1 VSGEISAAAARFV
14 STKTAAEQGPIA
26 ATLELKNRQLTVLL
40 EQLQASRR
48 SRPAFA
54 AVESASMRL
63 ATNLTDMKS
72 AIAERSELN
81 ARLESQLDKVHRSH
95 ARISEK
101 LIPIVDDSYFDA
113 VMAAE
118 DMGKSGKATP
128 KDLVAT
134 QITGL
139 RNALEIVAQT
149 HLVSSLMSEAASAK
163 EPAALVPIR
172 DRCSSA
178 ASLPGRATAALTN
191 DQLQDT
197 VALLVA
203 FGQGNNSLFELRTR
217 ELAAS
222 ARADRTITDNVAIQ
236 RELDAAVTA
245 LVAEA
250 ETSMKQG

>member
-1 VSGEISAAAARFV
+1 MSGNDRTKQSAAAARFV
-14 STKTAAEQGPIA
+14 NTTTAAEQGPIA

-48 SRPAFA
+48 SSPAFA

-63 ATNLTDMKS
+63 ATNLTELKS
-72 AIAERSELN
+72 AISERSELN
-81 ARLESQLDKVHRSH
+81 ARLESQLDKVHRAH

-118 DMGKSGKATP
+118 DVGKGGKAAP
-128 KDLVAT
+128 KGFVET

-149 HLVSSLMSEAASAK
+149 HLVTSLMSEAATAK
-163 EPAALVPIR
+163 EPTAMVPIR
-172 DRCSSA
+172 DRFKSA
-178 ASLPGRATAALTN
+178 ASLLDRATAGLRN
-191 DQLQDT
+191 DELKDT

-203 FGQGNNSLFELRTR
+203 FGQGNNSLFDLRTR

-222 ARADRTITDNVAIQ
+222 ARADHSINDNVA
-236 RELDAAVTA
+236 
-245 LVAEA
+245 
-250 ETSMKQG
+250 